1 MEIKWWDKLK
11 THHDLIIWHWKC
23 NQHCMSCIYFI
34 CKQSVNENWD
44 WFLDTMCQ
52 GNFNRYTKNGNKHI
66 CLHLLSYIMQ
76 VDVRNNHLYIHL
88 TAYLQLPW
96 EEILLADPM
105 YLLTTPHAHTYT
117 VLSAAYSG
125 LALRMCPAER
135 LSQVT
140 GNGTHWGRQTC
151 PLPTIRC
158 SARVKISSLATKEH
172 WESMKEVLKCPIYCH
187 IYRYNTHTQIN
198 INR

>member
-1 MEIKWWDKLK
+1 MNYANFLIRQKNGKKQINERETKSFQTPQKYWNTHYNNNNKKLKPPITPVEIKWWDKLN
-11 THHDLIIWHWKC
+11 THHDLISWHWKC

-34 CKQSVNENWD
+34 CKQNVNENWD

-76 VDVRNNHLYIHL
+76 VDVVRNNHLYIHL
-88 TAYLQLPW
+88 TAYLQLLW

-125 LALRMCPAER
+125 LALRMRPAER

-140 GNGTHWGRQTC
+140 GNGTH
-151 PLPTIRC
+151 
-158 SARVKISSLATKEH
+158 
-172 WESMKEVLKCPIYCH
+172 
-187 IYRYNTHTQIN
+187 
-198 INR
+198 

>member
-1 MEIKWWDKLK
+1 MEIKWWDKLN

-34 CKQSVNENWD
+34 CKQNVNENWD

-76 VDVRNNHLYIHL
+76 VDVVRNNHLYIHL
-88 TAYLQLPW
+88 TAYLQLLW

-125 LALRMCPAER
+125 LALRMRPAER

-140 GNGTHWGRQTC
+140 GNGTH
-151 PLPTIRC
+151 
-158 SARVKISSLATKEH
+158 
-172 WESMKEVLKCPIYCH
+172 
-187 IYRYNTHTQIN
+187 
-198 INR
+198 